1 MPGVGVYAVEA
12 LTDIYKDAIESHQS
26 WLLGFSQERLK
37 KWQDLLRADPEAAI
51 CEACVRSD
59 LAQHVDD
66 IQPNEDLSH
75 GGPDFLCR
83 QGKQY
88 FYVEVTCITIESAT
102 RASELPHPTPRY
114 PQASG
119 YRHLT
124 DKIYGELVNKT
135 PQCSGLNH
143 PCVLAI
149 GTLHS
154 QAGPCCMDECA
165 AEEILTG
172 TTYITAKIDTKTGAM
187 VGDPYDAANLRNSS
201 FIRPAQIETVE
212 EARKTISA
220 VLLYSLW
227 YDPCHVIG
235 LLHPKPNKPFPR
247 NLLSG
252 IKFGKL
258 KDGYDEGILE
268 VEWI

>member
-1 MPGVGVYAVEA
+1 MED
-12 LTDIYKDAIESHQS
+12 LTDLFKDVIKSHVVWLESFSHEHTEK
-26 WLLGFSQERLK
+26 WNALLSSN
-37 KWQDLLRADPEAAI
+37 PEAAI
-51 CEACVRSD
+51 CEACVRD
-59 LAQHVDD
+59 NLARHVDE

-75 GGPDFLCR
+75 GGPDFLCKL
-83 QGKQY
+83 GKKY
-88 FYVEVTCITIESAT
+88 FYVEVTCITIDSAIQ
-102 RASELPHPTPRY
+102 ASELPHPMPKH
-114 PQASG
+114 PEASG
-119 YRHLT
+119 YRHMT
-124 DKIYGELVNKT
+124 DKIRGELVNKT
-135 PQCSGLNH
+135 PQCSGLDH

-154 QAGPCCMDECA
+154 QAGPLCMDEHA
-165 AEEILTG
+165 AEEVLTG
-172 TTYITAKIDTKTGAM
+172 TTYITAKINTRSGRM
-187 VGDPYDAANLRNSS
+187 VGEPYDAADLRDAS
-201 FIRPAQIETVE
+201 FIRPAKTEPTSIE

-247 NLLSG
+247 ELLSA

-258 KDGYDEGILE
+258 KNGYDEGIIE